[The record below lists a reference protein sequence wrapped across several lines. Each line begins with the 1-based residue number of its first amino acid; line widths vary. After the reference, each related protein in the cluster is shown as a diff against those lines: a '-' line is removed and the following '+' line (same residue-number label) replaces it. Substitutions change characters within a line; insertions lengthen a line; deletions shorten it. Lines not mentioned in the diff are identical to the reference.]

1 MKLSIATVALV
12 AALLLVS
19 ASQTDATKEH
29 IFLPFH
35 WAGNIVKDA
44 AQYMVAFKLSIATKL
59 LAMITGNRSFR
70 ASIEYDS
77 RLEKYQEAP
86 AASGLLYQP
95 APSVAPRPDPLQVEK
110 DFKVDWF
117 PGFKFPHMHLP
128 KISLPHP
135 HLPSF
140 PKFRRPHLSLP
151 HLSLPHF
158 SKFHDRS
165 QQPSAPA
172 VFSIPKFASGYING
186 GFKIGHGVPA
196 NGAVGGQS
204 LQATGPV
211 GLPVA
216 PIVVG
221 TTVLPVTGADS
232 LTKRSVSNSTMG
244 TYFAFIQSNDEG
256 ECIARMVCSMA
267 AEPHA
272 FGLYGKKVV
281 RFFDAVKPSKE
292 SPASVYKEAA
302 RAGHSGLSC
311 SAKYSG
317 CKVDPK
323 HLAHIG
329 SSEF

>member
-1 MKLSIATVALV
+1 MKLSFATVALV

-140 PKFRRPHLSLP
+140 PK
-151 HLSLPHF
+151 
-158 SKFHDRS
+158 S

>member
-140 PKFRRPHLSLP
+140 PKFRMPHLSLS

-204 LQATGPV
+204 LQATGSV

-221 TTVLPVTGADS
+221 TTVLPNASPGWCVPWQRS
-232 LTKRSVSNSTMG
+232 PMPSVST
-244 TYFAFIQSNDEG
+244 
-256 ECIARMVCSMA
+256 ARRWC
-267 AEPHA
+267 
-272 FGLYGKKVV
+272 
-281 RFFDAVKPSKE
+281 
-292 SPASVYKEAA
+292 
-302 RAGHSGLSC
+302 
-311 SAKYSG
+311 
-317 CKVDPK
+317 
-323 HLAHIG
+323 G
-329 SSEF
+329 SSTLSSLPRSRLPVSTRKPPAPATAD